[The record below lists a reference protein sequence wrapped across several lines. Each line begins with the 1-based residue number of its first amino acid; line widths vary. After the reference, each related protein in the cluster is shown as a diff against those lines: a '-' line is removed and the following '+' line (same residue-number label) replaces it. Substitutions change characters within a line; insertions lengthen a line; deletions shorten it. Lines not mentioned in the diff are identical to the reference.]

1 MEINSTER
9 IVEISLAEPSRNSQE
24 PRRKVEAIGINLAV
38 DATVLPS
45 GHLCRGLQQSLSRR
59 ASATDSL
66 QLSQRKTPNVRWHKL
81 QGPDPQSSLA
91 AFTTEVIKISHCH
104 RFLGGE
110 DATVPSSIRKSYY
123 CTIQRTRTATTPH
136 PCTSLDPRARAALH
150 IPPIQIWIQLPL
162 CVCLWLRQWCHSCC
176 GLARALDLR
185 SHYHSI
191 RVYTLDPGFAIAL
204 RVPLHQVTISPPLQ
218 GCCELIRT

>member
-123 CTIQRTRTATTPH
+123 CTIQRTRTATTPIHAH
-136 PCTSLDPRARAALH
+136 PLTLEPEL
-150 IPPIQIWIQLPL
+150 L
-162 CVCLWLRQWCHSCC
+162 CIYPQFRSGYSCHSVYASGSGSGVTPAV
-176 GLARALDLR
+176 GLPEPWTSGAT
-185 SHYHSI
+185 I
-191 RVYTLDPGFAIAL
+191 TL
-204 RVPLHQVTISPPLQ
+204 
-218 GCCELIRT
+218 